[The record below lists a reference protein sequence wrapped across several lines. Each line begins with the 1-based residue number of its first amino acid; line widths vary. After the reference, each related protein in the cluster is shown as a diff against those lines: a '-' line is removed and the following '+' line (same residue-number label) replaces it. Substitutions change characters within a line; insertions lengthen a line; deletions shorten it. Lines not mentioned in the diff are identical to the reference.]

1 MIGLIQITLIYLA
14 NNYYILNKTRI
25 NLLCFAAMGTK
36 KSKTMNGS
44 QGKKKNLKFKDLDE
58 LINEPTIPVGVGT
71 QVHCSGSDIRGIVI
85 LNKQRKAMIDYTI
98 DNKKK
103 LATIPQFYKS
113 VTGMPLHAKG
123 NTTEPSKSSES
134 RSDVT
139 DFLCF

>member
-1 MIGLIQITLIYLA
+1 MFIVL
-14 NNYYILNKTRI
+14 
-25 NLLCFAAMGTK
+25 AMGTK
-36 KSKTMNGS
+36 KSKIMNASG
-44 QGKKKNLKFKDLDE
+44 QLKKKNIKFKDLDE

-123 NTTEPSKSSES
+123 NVAKTFTSCNPI
-134 RSDVT
+134 RM
-139 DFLCF
+139 C